1 VLRGELGFAAVL
13 TDAPPASACAERLA
27 ADPSDSKTRYQLAAH
42 QVMAGDYQPAL
53 DNLLML
59 MQKDRG
65 YGDDAGRKGMLMVFD
80 LLGGEGDLVAAYR
93 AKLARA
99 LY

>member
-1 VLRGELGFAAVL
+1 
-13 TDAPPASACAERLA
+13 
-27 ADPSDSKTRYQLAAH
+27 
-42 QVMAGDYQPAL
+42 
-53 DNLLML
+53 
-59 MQKDRG
+59 MQKDRA